1 MHDVTIPALGM
12 AMTEAVLTRWHKQ
25 PGDSV
30 AAGDVLA
37 EIETDK
43 SVVDLESPAGG
54 TLGPHLVGEGA
65 TVPVG
70 DPVVRIFAPGETPA
84 EGSTGP
90 VSAAANGAGVTGGGE
105 SAPPELPSPAE
116 LPSSAGLPSRAGL
129 PSPADLPSPAEL
141 PAPAPVARRAPHS
154 LSPRQRQ
161 LARLAAANASG
172 QTAAPPSA
180 PAPSA
185 PASSAPASDAST
197 AVTATSDADPVR
209 ARAAIAAQV
218 SRSWQEIPHFAVQRQ
233 IDAGQADAA
242 LAALRTAEPAATY
255 TDLLLR
261 ALAQALQAVVGGSGD
276 VGLAVATP
284 AGVIMPV
291 VRGVPGLTA
300 GQLVE
305 ARSAAVMRAR
315 NGRLTSADLTSKPLA
330 SLSNLG
336 SRGVDSFTG
345 VIAVGQQML
354 MTVGRIRPR
363 PVVRDGGLHVRPT
376 LIATLNVDHRSFDGD
391 RAADVLA
398 AFDHE
403 FGSIRAWAEGAHA

>member
-1 MHDVTIPALGM
+1 
-12 AMTEAVLTRWHKQ
+12 
-25 PGDSV
+25 
-30 AAGDVLA
+30 
-37 EIETDK
+37 
-43 SVVDLESPAGG
+43 
-54 TLGPHLVGEGA
+54 
-65 TVPVG
+65 
-70 DPVVRIFAPGETPA
+70 
-84 EGSTGP
+84 
-90 VSAAANGAGVTGGGE
+90 
-105 SAPPELPSPAE
+105 
-116 LPSSAGLPSRAGL
+116 
-129 PSPADLPSPAEL
+129 
-141 PAPAPVARRAPHS
+141 
-154 LSPRQRQ
+154 
-161 LARLAAANASG
+161 
-172 QTAAPPSA
+172 
-180 PAPSA
+180 
-185 PASSAPASDAST
+185 
-197 AVTATSDADPVR
+197 VR

>member
-25 PGDSV
+25 PGDPV
-30 AAGDVLA
+30 ATGDVLA

-43 SVVDLESPAGG
+43 SVVDLESPADG
-54 TLGPHLVGEGA
+54 TLGRHLAGEGA
-65 TVPVG
+65 AVPVG
-70 DPVVRIFAPGETPA
+70 DPVVRILAPGETET
-84 EGSTGP
+84 EGSAGP
-90 VSAAANGAGVTGGGE
+90 VSVTADGAGATGDGVSAAPE
-105 SAPPELPSPAE
+105 KPAPPPPA
-116 LPSSAGLPSRAGL
+116 GQ
-129 PSPADLPSPAEL
+129 
-141 PAPAPVARRAPHS
+141 RAPHK

-161 LARLAAANASG
+161 LARLAAASESG
-172 QTAAPPSA
+172 QTAAPPGA
-180 PAPSA
+180 PPSDV
-185 PASSAPASDAST
+185 PA
-197 AVTATSDADPVR
+197 AVTAVSDTDPVR

-218 SRSWQEIPHFAVQRQ
+218 SQSWREIPHFAVQRE
-233 IDAGQADAA
+233 IDAGQADAV
-242 LAALRTAEPAATY
+242 LAVLRRTEPAATY

-261 ALAQALQAVVGGSGD
+261 ALGQALQIVVGGSGD

-284 AGVIMPV
+284 AGVMMPV
-291 VRGVPGLTA
+291 LRGVPGLTA

-305 ARSAAVMRAR
+305 ARGAAVVRAR
-315 NGRLTSADLTSKPLA
+315 NGRLTTADLTSKPLA

-345 VIAVGQQML
+345 VIAVGQQLL

-363 PVVRDGGLHVRPT
+363 PVVRDGGLHIRPT

-403 FGSIRAWAEGAHA
+403 FGAIRTWAEGGHA